1 MLFSRQILFQG
12 FKGKKAQFYIFTAL
26 ILIAYTAT
34 LLRPQQL
41 MMPPSKV
48 FAEVNGNF
56 AREGKEVINNALFE
70 QANVSREYTR
80 FVDRFVAYAMLRGI
94 DLEVFS
100 ILVDGGQI
108 HISNRLK
115 KDASLLGRSEIIGV
129 GGELTIPKNV
139 TVLTIN
145 APADVQHPN
154 IYAFNITSERTQV
167 MSFTRVQVRENN
179 KVFVNT

>member
-1 MLFSRQILFQG
+1 MHLQFKRR

-56 AREGKEVINNALFE
+56 VREGKEVINNALFE
-70 QANVSREYTR
+70 QANVSREYTL
-80 FVDRFVAYAMLRGI
+80 FVDRFVAYALLRGM

-108 HISNRLK
+108 HLSNRLK

-139 TVLTIN
+139 TVITIN
-145 APADVQHPN
+145 APTDVQHPN
-154 IYAFNITSERTQV
+154 IYAFNITAERTQV
-167 MSFTRVQVRENN
+167 MSFIRAQVREDN
-179 KVFVNT
+179 KAFVNT